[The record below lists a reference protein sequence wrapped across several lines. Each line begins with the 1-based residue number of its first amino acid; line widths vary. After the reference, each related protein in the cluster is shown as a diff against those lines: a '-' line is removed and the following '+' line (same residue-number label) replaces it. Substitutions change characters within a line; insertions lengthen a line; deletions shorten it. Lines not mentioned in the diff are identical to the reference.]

1 MFTLL
6 TKKLYTCRIF
16 TSRQQKGKNKMEL
29 EDLNNLV
36 VTNLQT
42 MEHSRG
48 VAHSMIISRDGEGIG
63 GSDSHNVSLENMKW
77 LNGLHRL
84 CEKELKKTES
94 LDWLLAFAEKG
105 KSLSWAMM
113 KAKQYEETKRKTP
126 NRIQIGL

>member
-1 MFTLL
+1 M
-6 TKKLYTCRIF
+6 K
-16 TSRQQKGKNKMEL
+16 L

-48 VAHSMIISRDGEGIG
+48 VAHSIIISRDGKKILFSDNEGNG
-63 GSDSHNVSLENMKW
+63 GCDSHNVSLENMQW

-84 CEKELKKTES
+84 CKKELNKTES
-94 LDWLLAFAEKG
+94 LDWLLMFAEKG

-113 KAKQYEETKRKTP
+113 KAKKFDELSPEE
-126 NRIQIGL
+126 QLASL

>member
-1 MFTLL
+1 MFTLY

-16 TSRQQKGKNKMEL
+16 TSRQQKGIKMEL

-48 VAHSMIISRDGEGIG
+48 VAHSMIISRDGEEILFSDNEGNG

-113 KAKQYEETKRKTP
+113 KAKQYEETK
-126 NRIQIGL
+126 